1 MKLEI
6 KEQQSHTRAHM
17 KLEIKEQQSHTRAHI
32 KQEMKEQ
39 QRNGE
44 RVFSPERPT
53 GASKETY

>member
-1 MKLEI
+1 
-6 KEQQSHTRAHM
+6 M